1 VKLAEKMP
9 PEERNLRMVE
19 IPGID
24 LQADGGPHVKNTN
37 EIGEIRLLK
46 IENKGKNQRRVYFDV
61 K

>member
-1 VKLAEKMP
+1 
-9 PEERNLRMVE
+9 LRE

-24 LQADGGPHVKNTN
+24 LQADGGPHVRNTN